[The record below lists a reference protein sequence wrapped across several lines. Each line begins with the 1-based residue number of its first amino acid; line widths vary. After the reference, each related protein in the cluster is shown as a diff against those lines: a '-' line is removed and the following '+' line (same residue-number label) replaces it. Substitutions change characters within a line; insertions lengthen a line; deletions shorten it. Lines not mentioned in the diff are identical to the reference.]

1 MAAQMWEGRIKGAE
15 ASDACL
21 RKERLV
27 VISMGCKDY
36 DDGLGRNEPIPE
48 NLGKNLKEFWKGQS
62 EACDWS
68 QNS

>member
-1 MAAQMWEGRIKGAE
+1 
-15 ASDACL
+15 
-21 RKERLV
+21 
-27 VISMGCKDY
+27 MGCKDY